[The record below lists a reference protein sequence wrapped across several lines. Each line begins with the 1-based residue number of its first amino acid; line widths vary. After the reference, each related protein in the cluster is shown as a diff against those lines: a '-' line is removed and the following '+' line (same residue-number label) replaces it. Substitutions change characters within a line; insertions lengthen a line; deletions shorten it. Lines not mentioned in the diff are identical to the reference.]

1 MDGNEVTLRG
11 VVKRDETAEKG
22 VLSFALVVD
31 SGDEKRL
38 AIVDCR
44 TFEWADAYAKL
55 GGFVN
60 ENDVLEI
67 AGHLDRYTRTR
78 AVKVGTCDCEIKT
91 TSLYVFVDDVLNME
105 GQYVD

>member
-1 MDGNEVTLRG
+1 MDGNKVILRG

-22 VLSFALVVD
+22 VLSFALVVE

-44 TFEWADAYAKL
+44 TFEWTDAYEKL
-55 GGFVN
+55 EGFVN
-60 ENDVLEI
+60 EDDELEVV
-67 AGHLDRYTRTR
+67 GHLDRYTRTR

-105 GQYVD
+105 GQNVD